1 MTNIWNNLLENKCPK
16 CRCGL
21 VVSDD
26 GIVECGRPKCS
37 FKISK
42 IRLTQ
47 VIQKLHAPLRRKM
60 FEHTEEENLEELNK
74 L

>member
-1 MTNIWNNLLENKCPK
+1 MQYIWNNLIDNKCPK

-21 VVSDD
+21 VIEEE
-26 GIVECGRPKCS
+26 IVECGNPKCR
-37 FKISK
+37 FKTTELELRNT
-42 IRLTQ
+42 IR
-47 VIQKLHAPLRRKM
+47 KLHAPIKKRM